1 MRALIIAV
9 SLTLSS
15 AACQSAGMEP
25 VVHQQVE
32 VAPSTSRSPY
42 EIELVDAA
50 GRTLPTYAHRGRFYV
65 EGAVGERYGIRVRNP
80 TASRIEAVVSVDGL
94 DVIDGEMA
102 STGKRGYVIAPY
114 ADVTITGFRVSTQAV
129 AAFRFSSVSRSYA
142 GRKGVARNV
151 GVIGV
156 AVFAERR
163 SEPLILPDSPVAS
176 RDRHSDYDDGYRG
189 GDRGGAGESREAPP
203 PTPRSSRRPSVGAAD
218 EAESAPSAEPCC
230 GPRHRPTER
239 PGLGT
244 EFGERRHSAVGFTRF
259 ERAHQST
266 PTAYAELRYNDGAGL
281 AALGIDVRGIISEDE
296 LHTRETAD
304 PFPGQRF
311 SEPPR

>member
-1 MRALIIAV
+1 MRALIIVV
-9 SLTLSS
+9 SLSLSS

-25 VVHQQVE
+25 LVHQQVE

-42 EIELVDAA
+42 EIELVDGA

-156 AVFAERR
+156 AIFAERR
-163 SEPLILPDSPVAS
+163 SEPLILPDSPVAT
-176 RDRHSDYDDGYRG
+176 RDRGGDLDDGYRG
-189 GDRGGAGESREAPP
+189 DRGEASESRRAPP
-203 PTPRSSRRPSVGAAD
+203 SSRSSRRPSVGAAG

-230 GPRHRPTER
+230 GPRHRPSER

-259 ERAHQST
+259 ERAHPST

-281 AALGIDVRGIISEDE
+281 AALGIDVRGMISEDE